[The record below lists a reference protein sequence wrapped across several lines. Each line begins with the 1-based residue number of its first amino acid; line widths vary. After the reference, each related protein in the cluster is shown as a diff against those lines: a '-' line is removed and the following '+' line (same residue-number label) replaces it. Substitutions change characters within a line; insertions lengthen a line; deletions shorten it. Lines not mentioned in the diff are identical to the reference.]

1 MSPEFSLEPWTKKH
15 VNICTCVNSIV
26 VCGQHF
32 HCLQLENSL
41 EMNDEEPKPGTGN
54 SDSTSFV
61 YSQSYDVMFFMFLPQ
76 HKPLLSR
83 IFPREIKTRN
93 CCNIPT
99 WKAQNSSYLT
109 RVLLKSVFHLHGTFL
124 SEAYMAA
131 IRIFQKRKLLQTL
144 QKISLMFSKENN

>member
-1 MSPEFSLEPWTKKH
+1 MT
-15 VNICTCVNSIV
+15 ICTCINSIV

-41 EMNDEEPKPGTGN
+41 EMNDEKPKPGTGN

-76 HKPLLSR
+76 HKPHLSR

-109 RVLLKSVFHLHGTFL
+109 RVLLMFYFSPSWNISFRSLHGCNYNIPEVETP
-124 SEAYMAA
+124 SKT
-131 IRIFQKRKLLQTL
+131 QKYFIPVFKG
-144 QKISLMFSKENN
+144 K

>member
-1 MSPEFSLEPWTKKH
+1 M
-15 VNICTCVNSIV
+15 NICTCVNSIV

-32 HCLQLENSL
+32 HCLQLDNSL
-41 EMNDEEPKPGTGN
+41 EMNDEEPKPGTGK

-99 WKAQNSSYLT
+99 WEAQNSSCLT
-109 RVLLKSVFHLHGTFL
+109 RVLLKFCFSPSWNISFRSLLLLL
-124 SEAYMAA
+124 SRLSHVQLCA
-131 IRIFQKRKLLQTL
+131 T
-144 QKISLMFSKENN
+144 S